1 MAAGAQDRW
10 ASRAQVAAWAGCD
23 LKTVDRAIKLDEID
37 VRPGERTRGMPSL
50 ERESAQRWATT
61 WAADKRAKAE
71 RRAARPSTGPP
82 DDEHVW
88 LDTATAAVVVG
99 FTVPWMRRLAEM
111 ERAPATKVGQRWW
124 WRRDL
129 IEASAAARALQQ
141 THGRASQFFQNR
153 DKC

>member
-1 MAAGAQDRW
+1 MPRW
-10 ASRAQVAAWAGCD
+10 VSRAQVAALAGCD
-23 LKTVDRAIKLDEID
+23 LKTVHRAVTLGQID
-37 VRPGERTRGMPSL
+37 VRPGARTRGMPSL

-61 WAADKRAKAE
+61 WAADKRARAE
-71 RRAARPSTGPP
+71 RRAHRPPTGPP
-82 DDEHVW
+82 NDEHVW

-129 IEASAAARALQQ
+129 IETYGAARAVNKA
-141 THGRASQFFQNR
+141 TVEGTRN
-153 DKC
+153 